1 MNNNYQ
7 QQLKKLID
15 GLGDWFRDPER
26 LEEGRMTKSLAPYDK
41 LFEPIQI
48 NRLTLKNR
56 IVMGPMGNASMADE
70 TGKPGTKML
79 MYFQE
84 RAKGGAGLITSG
96 MTPVSWS
103 DDPSYEDLDH
113 TGIFP
118 RLDSHRTVYSG
129 WRSIIEGCHSF
140 GARFFIQLAPG
151 MGRVGS
157 PECLVKKHRLPVSAS
172 WNPNWYIP
180 QLPCRPLTDRECR
193 NIIRHTGQAA
203 IDAKEMGADGV
214 YLHGHSGYLIEQM
227 TDTAYNRRRMGS
239 YSDWQR
245 FGLDLVAE
253 IRKRCGESYP
263 IQYRIDLSLCLHE
276 TYGDRMNSSRHLRR
290 FGNART
296 ADMTLEYM
304 ANLVRAGVDA
314 FDVDL
319 GGYDN
324 WWLPHPPGSMPPG
337 VYLAVSEMV
346 KSYFR
351 ENSIVSNAG
360 FPVPIIAVGKLG
372 YPDLAEKALR
382 DGKCDM
388 IMLARPLL
396 ADPYWPEKAY
406 MGNVQ
411 DIIPCIGDHEGC
423 LGQLANGG
431 HLRCAVNPRT
441 AFEDIYPKE
450 LPAAASPKRIAVIGA
465 GPAGSIFA
473 CTAAGRGHT
482 VTLYDRN
489 DKAGGML
496 IPGSVPGIKYDVR
509 NYIEYLNM
517 ELKLTAEKFSLQ
529 VRFGTSVNEGLLRNG
544 AFDALVFCCGSS
556 TILPGIKGMD
566 QAHVI
571 AGTNFLKN
579 PRIAAAASDVAVIGG
594 SDVGAEIAY
603 MLAVEL
609 DKKVTVV
616 ELIPYLMKKTC
627 ASNRGY
633 LIHHLEK
640 AGVKLMNCTSL
651 KEITPTSV
659 ILEQNTSDTVP
670 DPYNTWQP
678 VLPDNIA
685 NPFRKKVLPKPESVE
700 VKADLVIMCTGAKP
714 ENSLFNECL
723 RLHTA
728 PEIHCIG
735 DSFSVGRVLE
745 AVRSGYSLGCNI

>member
-1 MNNNYQ
+1 MNRNYQ
-7 QQLKKLID
+7 QQLKELID
-15 GLGDWFRDPER
+15 GLGDWFKDAER
-26 LEEGRMTKSLAPYDK
+26 LEEGRMTKSLEPYYK

-48 NRLTLKNR
+48 NSIKLKNR

-79 MYFQE
+79 QYFLE

-103 DDPSYEDLDH
+103 DDPAYEDLDH

-129 WRSIIEGCHSF
+129 WRSIIEGCHTF

-227 TDTAYNRRRMGS
+227 TDTAYNRRLLGR
-239 YSDWQR
+239 YRDWQC
-245 FGLDLVAE
+245 FGLDLVGE
-253 IRKRCGESYP
+253 IRKRCGEHYP
-263 IQYRIDLSLCLHE
+263 IQYRIDLSLCLNE
-276 TYGDRMNSSRHLRR
+276 TYGDRMNSDKQLRR
-290 FGNART
+290 FRNART

-304 ANLVRAGVDA
+304 ANLVKAGVDA

-337 VYLAVSEMV
+337 VYTAVAKMV
-346 KSYFR
+346 KNYFT
-351 ENSIVSNAG
+351 EHSITSNARL
-360 FPVPIIAVGKLG
+360 PVPIIAVGKLG

-396 ADPYWPEKAY
+396 ADPYWPEKVY
-406 MGNVQ
+406 KGSVE

-441 AFEDIYPKE
+441 AFEDTYPKE
-450 LPAAASPKRIAVIGA
+450 PVPASVVKKIAVIGA
-465 GPAGSIFA
+465 GPAGSVFA

-489 DKAGGML
+489 TKAGGTL
-496 IPGSVPGIKYDVR
+496 IPGSVPHIKYDVK
-509 NYIEYLNM
+509 NYIEYLNS
-517 ELKLTAEKFSLQ
+517 ELKRTAEKFRLE
-529 VRFGTSVNEGLLRNG
+529 VRLGTLVDEDTLRNG
-544 AFDALVFCCGSS
+544 AFDALVFCSGSRAV
-556 TILPGIKGMD
+556 LPVIKGMEHEHVIKGMD
-566 QAHVI
+566 
-571 AGTNFLKN
+571 FLRN
-579 PRIAAAASDVAVIGG
+579 PQLASSASEVAVIGG
-594 SDVGAEIAY
+594 SDVGVEIAY
-603 MLAVEL
+603 MLALEL
-609 DKKVTVV
+609 GKKVTVV

-627 ASNRGY
+627 TSNRGY

-640 AGVKLMNCTSL
+640 AGVRLMNCISL
-651 KEITPTSV
+651 KEITRSSV
-659 ILEQNTSDTVP
+659 ILEKNNSASVP

-678 VLPDNIA
+678 VLPDNIP
-685 NPFRKKVLPKPESVE
+685 NPFRKKLLPMPAAVE
-700 VKADLVIMCTGAKP
+700 VRADLVIMCTGSKP
-714 ENSLFNECL
+714 ENSLYNECL

-735 DSFSVGRVLE
+735 DSFSIGRVLE